1 MKPWL
6 EDGFVEQSTIMLDSF
21 RRFLGRELMDRS
33 GDGLL
38 DAKRLYEVPFIVLAH
53 ENGEDPLL
61 TYANKAA
68 QELLEFD
75 WATMLTLPSRLTAEP
90 IHRLERENLLSRTK
104 EKNFTENYQGIRVSL
119 NGRRFRIEGASVWN
133 LVDPKGRPAGQAATF
148 SQWEF
153 LPEK

>member
-6 EDGFVEQSTIMLDSF
+6 EDSFVEHSSIMLDSF
-21 RRFLGRELMDRS
+21 RRYLGRELMDRS

-38 DAKRLYEVPFIVLAH
+38 DAKRLYEVSFVVLAH

-90 IHRLERENLLSRTK
+90 VHRQERATLLARTK
-104 EKNFTENYQGIRVSL
+104 VKNFTENYQGIRISL
-119 NGRRFRIEGASVWN
+119 NGRRIRIEGATVWN
-133 LVDPKGRPAGQAATF
+133 LVDPKGRPTGQAATF